1 MIIYNKIV
9 ELLQRETA
17 DFISLK
23 LWPPN
28 SPDLNP
34 VDYKI
39 WGIIQQRMYEMQ
51 IHNVDELKRRLV
63 DVWSERSAAVLLT
76 LLSANGESVCRRVF
90 ARREDISNTCCR
102 LFR

>member
-9 ELLQRETA
+9 ELLQHETP

-28 SPDLNP
+28 SPDLNL

-39 WGIIQQRMYEMQ
+39 LGIMQQRVYEMQ

-63 DVWSERSAAVLLT
+63 DIWSGLQQSVVDASA
-76 LLSANGESVCRRVF
+76 SVCS
-90 ARREDISNTCCR
+90 REGRT
-102 LFR
+102 F

>member
-1 MIIYNKIV
+1 MYNKIV

-39 WGIIQQRMYEMQ
+39 WGTMQQRVYEMQ

-63 DVWSERSAAVLLT
+63 DIWSGLQQSVDTAVSEWRKCLQACVHAKGGHFEHLL
-76 LLSANGESVCRRVF
+76 
-90 ARREDISNTCCR
+90 
-102 LFR
+102 